1 MFKKLFPTPDDRRKV
16 DIHTI
21 YAESVA
27 HLKAKLLSRGFEIV
41 QESPGG
47 LGALILFKKGALVAR
62 LFLDVRDDICVF
74 SAESGNTH
82 KSISQDGRETTSK
95 YDLFLYLSEPDIRE
109 RFPRDLEF
117 WLQSH
122 NA

>member
-1 MFKKLFPTPDDRRKV
+1 MGKKLSPTLNDSRQT
-16 DIHTI
+16 DIHAI
-21 YAESVA
+21 YTETVA
-27 HLKAKLLSRGFEIV
+27 HLKATLLPFGFKIS
-41 QESPGG
+41 QETGGG
-47 LGALILFKKGALVAR
+47 LGALILFKKDPLVAR